1 MKEHSIPKAT
11 VKRLPLYYRYL
22 RILNNAGKTKVSSTE
37 LSEAIQVDSA
47 TIRRDF
53 SYFGELGKRGY
64 GYDVEDLM
72 HFFGKTLNDDQLTN
86 VALVGV
92 GNLGSALLKFKFHQ
106 SNSIRVS
113 CAFDVKEDI
122 VGRIVDGIPVYPL
135 DNMVEQIKLQQIEI
149 AILTLPAQQ
158 AQQVVDQLA
167 DAGIKGILNFTAAR
181 LTAPD
186 DVIIQSVDLTNELQ
200 TLIYFLHHNN
210 DSK

>member
-1 MKEHSIPKAT
+1 M
-11 VKRLPLYYRYL
+11 
-22 RILNNAGKTKVSSTE
+22 
-37 LSEAIQVDSA
+37 
-47 TIRRDF
+47 
-53 SYFGELGKRGY
+53 
-64 GYDVEDLM
+64 
-72 HFFGKTLNDDQLTN
+72 
-86 VALVGV
+86 
-92 GNLGSALLKFKFHQ
+92 KFKFHQ

-167 DAGIKGILNFTAAR
+167 AAGIKGILNFTAAR
-181 LTAPD
+181 LTAPE

-200 TLIYFLHHNN
+200 TLIYFYITIQTIKRLSVCEPTPKARPKILLLEVGSVLSLFHLN
-210 DSK
+210 SS